1 MNIPP
6 PCILVIDDEPAVRGS
21 IHAFLEDHLFDVLE
35 AGDGQQ
41 GLALFEEKNPDLI
54 MVDLRMPIMDGF
66 QVLEQVVK
74 RSPDTPVIIVSGTG
88 EIRDSVLAL
97 RLGAWDYVFKPIED
111 MSILLHV
118 INKALEKVALMQQQH
133 NYQRRLEEE
142 VDKRTEEL
150 RESNKKLTQEINE
163 RVGAEKKV
171 MQYQNQL
178 RALVSQLTLSEE
190 RQRKQLAVEL
200 HDGICQSLA
209 MTKFKVD
216 EQLSTHA
223 DPPVRTLLQDV
234 QQSLTSLIEE
244 TRSVTNN
251 LGTPMLQKMG
261 LQAALDKWLD
271 TEITAKHGIRTNVDD
286 KGVPKTLDED
296 TKALLFRAV
305 RELATNV
312 VKHAQAH
319 TIEVTLEIKANEL
332 YLEIEDDGKGFRC
345 PAFEQEDFSQGG
357 YGLFSIH
364 ERITYMGGSMT
375 IDSQAHQG
383 TRILLRLPLT
393 GRLDAESSALK
404 L

>member
-1 MNIPP
+1 MNIQP
-6 PCILVIDDEPAVRGS
+6 PCILVIDDESAVRGS
-21 IHAFLEDHLFDVLE
+21 IHAFLEDHLFDILE
-35 AGDGQQ
+35 AGDGQE
-41 GLALFEEKNPDLI
+41 GLTLFVKKQPDLI
-54 MVDLRMPIMDGF
+54 MVDLRMPVMDGF

-88 EIRDSVLAL
+88 EIRDAVRAL

-118 INKALEKVALMQQQH
+118 INKALEKVALIQQQRS
-133 NYQRRLEEE
+133 YQKRLEEE

-150 RESNKKLTQEINE
+150 RETNTKLVQEINE
-163 RVGAEKKV
+163 RVCAEKKV

-190 RQRKQLAVEL
+190 RERKQLAVEL

-209 MTKFKVD
+209 MTKLMVD
-216 EQLSTHA
+216 EHLS
-223 DPPVRTLLQDV
+223 DPERSPVQALLQTL
-234 QQSLTSLIEE
+234 QQSLTSLIDE

-261 LQAALDKWLD
+261 LQAALEKWLD
-271 TEITAKHGIRTNVDD
+271 TEITAKYGIATQVVD

-296 TKALLFRAV
+296 TKGLLFRAV
-305 RELATNV
+305 RELAINV
-312 VKHAQAH
+312 VKHAGAH
-319 TIEVTLEIKANEL
+319 VIEVTLDIKDGEL
-332 YLEIEDDGKGFRC
+332 HLRIEDDGKGFSQ
-345 PAFEQEDFSQGG
+345 PTFEQEDFSQGG

-375 IDSQAHQG
+375 IDSAYHQG
-383 TRILLRLPLT
+383 ARILLRLPLV
-393 GRLDAESSALK
+393 GHLDAEPSK
-404 L
+404 V